1 MQIACLPIPI
11 FSITPRASVSS
22 NPRRVFNPASFQN
35 PKPSFFTLS
44 LKRSHRSRTGFKAPP
59 VLAAMR
65 SEEAIDDAF
74 YMRRC
79 VELAKRATGC
89 TSPNPLVGCVI
100 VKDSNIVGEGFHPKA
115 GQPHAEVFALRDAGE
130 LAENATAYV
139 SLEPCNHYGRT
150 PPCTEALIKAKV
162 KRVVVG
168 MVDPNPIVSSSGIT
182 RLTDAGIDVT
192 VGVEEDLCKK
202 MNEGFIHRMLTGKP
216 FLALRYSMSVNG
228 CFLDKIGEGASDTGG
243 YYSKLLQEYDAVIL
257 SSSLSDKLSSIY
269 SQEETNVSIQ
279 PIQIIVA
286 SSNAQQSP
294 ILASSNLV
302 EDSGLKVVVFTK
314 EDMVAES
321 GVETVVLEN
330 INLASILDYC
340 YRRGLCSVLLDLRG
354 DIKDLEVLLRD
365 GFEQKLLQKI
375 VVEVLPEWCVKDD
388 ERQVALSMD
397 WLESKAVED
406 LQPKQLGGSV
416 LLECYL

>member
-1 MQIACLPIPI
+1 MQITCLPIPI
-11 FSITPRASVSS
+11 SSITPRTAPSVSS
-22 NPRRVFNPASFQN
+22 NHRRVFNFSSLQN
-35 PKPSFFTLS
+35 PKHSSFFTLAFKS
-44 LKRSHRSRTGFKAPP
+44 SPTGFKSP
-59 VLAAMR
+59 VLAVDMG
-65 SEEAIDDAF
+65 SEEALLDDDDDAF

-79 VELAKRATGC
+79 VELAKRGTGC
-89 TSPNPLVGCVI
+89 TSPNPMVGCVI
-100 VKDSNIVGEGFHPKA
+100 VKDGEIVGEGFHPKA
-115 GQPHAEVFALRDAGE
+115 GQPHAEVFALRDAGD

-162 KRVVVG
+162 KRVVIG
-168 MVDPNPIVSSSGIT
+168 MVDPNQSFLLRVS
-182 RLTDAGIDVT
+182 L
-192 VGVEEDLCKK
+192 LCKK

-228 CFLDKIGEGASDTGG
+228 CFLDKIGEGASDSGG

-257 SSSLSDKLSSIY
+257 SSSLSDELSSIS
-269 SQEETNVSIQ
+269 SQEEANVSIQ
-279 PIQIIVA
+279 PIQIIIA
-286 SSNAQQSP
+286 NNAQQSP
-294 ILASSNLV
+294 ILASSNMV
-302 EDSGLKVVVFTK
+302 EDSVQKLIGTSS
-314 EDMVAES
+314 S

-330 INLASILDYC
+330 MNLDSILDYC
-340 YRRGLCSVLLDLRG
+340 YRGLCSVLLDLRG
-354 DIKDLEVLLRD
+354 DIKDLEGLLRD

-388 ERQVALSMD
+388 ERRVVSSMN
-397 WLESKAVED
+397 WLESKAVEN

>member
-1 MQIACLPIPI
+1 M
-11 FSITPRASVSS
+11 
-22 NPRRVFNPASFQN
+22 
-35 PKPSFFTLS
+35 
-44 LKRSHRSRTGFKAPP
+44 
-59 VLAAMR
+59 
-65 SEEAIDDAF
+65 
-74 YMRRC
+74 
-79 VELAKRATGC
+79 
-89 TSPNPLVGCVI
+89 
-100 VKDSNIVGEGFHPKA
+100 
-115 GQPHAEVFALRDAGE
+115 FALRDAGE

-340 YRRGLCSVLLDLRG
+340 YDRGLCSVLLDLRG
-354 DIKDLEVLLRD
+354 DIKDLEVLFRD
-365 GFEQKLLQKI
+365 GFEQRLLQKI
-375 VVEVLPEWCVKDD
+375 VVEVLPEWCARD
-388 ERQVALSMD
+388 ER
-397 WLESKAVED
+397 
-406 LQPKQLGGSV
+406 
-416 LLECYL
+416 

>member
-1 MQIACLPIPI
+1 M
-11 FSITPRASVSS
+11 
-22 NPRRVFNPASFQN
+22 
-35 PKPSFFTLS
+35 
-44 LKRSHRSRTGFKAPP
+44 
-59 VLAAMR
+59 
-65 SEEAIDDAF
+65 
-74 YMRRC
+74 
-79 VELAKRATGC
+79 
-89 TSPNPLVGCVI
+89 
-100 VKDSNIVGEGFHPKA
+100 
-115 GQPHAEVFALRDAGE
+115 FALRDAGD

-228 CFLDKIGEGASDTGG
+228 CFLDKIGEGASDSGG
-243 YYSKLLQEYDAVIL
+243 YYSKLLQEYDGIIL
-257 SSSLSDKLSSIY
+257 SSSLSDKLSSIS
-269 SQEETNVSIQ
+269 SQEEANVSIQ

-294 ILASSNLV
+294 ILASSNMV
-302 EDSGLKVVVFTK
+302 EESGPKVVVFTK
-314 EDMVAES
+314 KDMVAESGTSSS

-330 INLASILDYC
+330 INLDSILDYC

-354 DIKDLEVLLRD
+354 DIKDLEVLLKD

-388 ERQVALSMD
+388 ERQVALSMN
-397 WLESKAVED
+397 WLESKAVEY
-406 LQPKQLGGSV
+406 LQFKQLGGSV